1 MYEHISVELIDKMG
15 TDNTVVDAARV
26 SFSKEAANYTEEQN
40 SKLIKYLAKHN
51 HWSPSL
57 IVLCNSESRLP
68 SLLPDSCRSIRSGL
82 LGMR

>member
-1 MYEHISVELIDKMG
+1 MYENISVELIDKMG

-51 HWSPSL
+51 HWSPFAHCTL
-57 IVLCNSESRLP
+57 QFRIKAPIFVARQLQ
-68 SLLPDSCRSIRSGL
+68 
-82 LGMR
+82 